1 MRGMDVGRPAG
12 ERLAEKMKPADG
24 IFAAPPRRFAMSR
37 CKMSRCKM
45 SRRKGRWQNL
55 ADFRRLRNGLI
66 AGTGALLRW

>member
-24 IFAAPPRRFAMSR
+24 IFAAPARRFA
-37 CKMSRCKM
+37 MSRCKM